1 MKMESCTTVLKDL
14 KLLTVVAKNFILDV
28 CGRHGYPNFQSML
41 PTMLSLPLEIK
52 LIYNLF
58 LLISFPTPECGNAKA
73 VTEACSEKVTFFKA
87 VVKILEKYYFE
98 RQNAKIII
106 YLIINLL

>member
-1 MKMESCTTVLKDL
+1 MLNYNSFCLREKWNILMKMESCTTVLKDL

-52 LIYNLF
+52 LI
-58 LLISFPTPECGNAKA
+58 
-73 VTEACSEKVTFFKA
+73 
-87 VVKILEKYYFE
+87 
-98 RQNAKIII
+98 
-106 YLIINLL
+106 